1 MKLIKL
7 SADQLKKIE
16 TLEGHL
22 TAVGNA
28 FQKYDRAKWYEK
40 REELSNA
47 CHNVDDVSA
56 AINAIDAYSKHSVDE
71 AREESYRDF
80 CGTMLNSLLKTIQEQ
95 IMIPLLQRILQ
106 KASVAAGQLAEKTEQ
121 SEKDEAEEL
130 GIPFRRSHK
139 VQTILQ
145 RAQALQ
151 DMSVDLSR
159 SAPRR
164 DVLGWLSKNWIGA

>member
-1 MKLIKL
+1 
-7 SADQLKKIE
+7 
-16 TLEGHL
+16 
-22 TAVGNA
+22 
-28 FQKYDRAKWYEK
+28 
-40 REELSNA
+40 
-47 CHNVDDVSA
+47 
-56 AINAIDAYSKHSVDE
+56 
-71 AREESYRDF
+71 
-80 CGTMLNSLLKTIQEQ
+80 
-95 IMIPLLQRILQ
+95 MIPLLQPILQ
-106 KASVAAGQLAEKTEQ
+106 KASVAAGQLAQKTEQ

>member
-1 MKLIKL
+1 MKLTKL
-7 SADQLKKIE
+7 TADQLKKIE
-16 TLEGHL
+16 VLEGYL
-22 TAVGNA
+22 TAVGSA

-40 REELSNA
+40 KAELSNA
-47 CHNVDDVSA
+47 CHNANDVTA
-56 AINAIDAYSKHSVDE
+56 AINAIDAYGKHSVDE
-71 AREESYRDF
+71 AREASYRDF
-80 CGTMLNSLLKTIQEQ
+80 CGTMLNSLLKTIQEE
-95 IMIPLLQRILQ
+95 IMIPLLQPILQ
-106 KASVAAGQLAEKTEQ
+106 KASVAAGELAEKTEQ
-121 SEKDEAEEL
+121 SEKDEAQEL

-139 VQTILQ
+139 VQNILQ